1 LFHVQVVVMTTFPE
15 LIAWPAP
22 YLAARENSSDARV
35 VVIHTV
41 PAHLTGAF
49 APPTAGMAAAMD
61 GILH

>member
-1 LFHVQVVVMTTFPE
+1 MTTFPE

-61 GILH
+61 GIFLR